1 MNKQTIRLLAG
12 KHKGKWLCQA
22 PKPYQIW
29 LLSSCQNVAQIA
41 HLDVRIS
48 SGEFA
53 GRRISSLADWEL
65 DSLALDDSITVNEF
79 DLIGHYRE
87 AAMRA
92 GD

>member
-1 MNKQTIRLLAG
+1 MNKTAIRLLHG
-12 KHKGKWLCQA
+12 RHKGKWLCQTSQN
-22 PKPYQIW
+22 YQNW
-29 LLSSCQNVAQIA
+29 LLSSCQTIADIA
-41 HLDVRIS
+41 HLNVRIS
-48 SGEFA
+48 SGDFA
-53 GRRISSLADWEL
+53 GRRINSLADWEL